1 MQFVLKWI
9 GIIFSI
15 LGAIFTALGVC
26 LAVFTGLLPLA
37 MFAGFGIFFLLAGLV
52 MLWWRARI
60 KARRLRLLEE
70 GRRIDADIISVDW
83 DTRVHVNG
91 RWPLVIRCQ
100 AVNPADGRVYVFQS
114 EAFWFDPSPFLEGLS
129 TLPVYVDGDDYRR
142 YAVDTA
148 GIVPQQ
154 G

>member
-1 MQFVLKWI
+1 
-9 GIIFSI
+9 
-15 LGAIFTALGVC
+15 
-26 LAVFTGLLPLA
+26 
-37 MFAGFGIFFLLAGLV
+37 

-83 DTRVHVNG
+83 DTRVRVNG

-100 AVNPADGRVYVFQS
+100 AVNPADGRVYVP
-114 EAFWFDPSPFLEGLS
+114 ERGVLVRPIAFLEGLS

-142 YAVDTA
+142 YAVDIA

>member
-9 GIIFSI
+9 GIIFSS

-83 DTRVHVNG
+83 DTRVRVNG

-114 EAFWFDPSPFLEGLS
+114 EAF
-129 TLPVYVDGDDYRR
+129 
-142 YAVDTA
+142 
-148 GIVPQQ
+148 
-154 G
+154 